1 MIWARLDRRLRWP
14 SSMRWKMVAAG
25 SPRYAQELDIP
36 GLRSRTVRRFPYLL
50 FYVERV
56 ADIDI
61 WRAVCAAR
69 DIPGWMREPR
79 GLT

>member
-1 MIWARLDRRLRWP
+1 MSLRHVFASRVP
-14 SSMRWKMVAAG
+14 SPCVPHSIHP

-36 GLRSRTVRRFPYLL
+36 GLRSRTVRRFLYLL